1 MIESV
6 THNFQQKILGSQNEY
21 LWFLKLIGLYL
32 QIMALKRINKELK
45 DISNDPPSQ
54 CRLVTYLKEITPPCL
69 LKLMRTVVI

>member
-1 MIESV
+1 MQSI
-6 THNFQQKILGSQNEY
+6 THNFQQKILGRKIEY

-54 CRLVTYLKEITPPCL
+54 CRLQITLPCL
-69 LKLMRTVVI
+69 SILLRIVI

>member
-1 MIESV
+1 MQSV
-6 THNFQQKILGSQNEY
+6 THNFQQKILGRKIEY

-54 CRLVTYLKEITPPCL
+54 CRLVPYIKEITLPRLSKL
-69 LKLMRTVVI
+69 LRIVVI